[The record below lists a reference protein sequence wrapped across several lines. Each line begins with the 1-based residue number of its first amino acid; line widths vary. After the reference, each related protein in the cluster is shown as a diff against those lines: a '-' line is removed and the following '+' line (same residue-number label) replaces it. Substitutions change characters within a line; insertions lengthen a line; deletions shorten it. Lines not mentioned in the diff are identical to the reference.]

1 LAVVVTLRFPAV
13 SGDSWSSAATYG
25 VFPCNAGYG
34 NRQLLWARLRREEI
48 MHEAVR
54 IIEDEHRSI
63 AAVLHGLTFLAHDIR
78 DRGATPDHRVL
89 HAMLDYI
96 VAFPEKLH
104 HPKEDRYLFARLRER
119 DPGAVPLIEKLQ
131 AEHVRGNELIKRL
144 QNELVAYVQ
153 QGPGKAKDFARAVDQ
168 YADFH
173 WAHMRCEESEL
184 LPRAEKALT
193 EADWQAIAAAFK
205 ENDDPLFGIKPK
217 EEFEQLFHRVVQLA
231 PPPIGVGPEKH
242 A

>member
-1 LAVVVTLRFPAV
+1 
-13 SGDSWSSAATYG
+13 
-25 VFPCNAGYG
+25 
-34 NRQLLWARLRREEI
+34 
-48 MHEAVR
+48 MHEAVK
-54 IIEDEHRSI
+54 IIMDEHRSI
-63 AAVLHGLTFLAHDIR
+63 VAVLHGLVFLTHEMV
-78 DRGATPDHRVL
+78 DRGATPDQRVL

-119 DPGAVPLIEKLQ
+119 DPDAVPLIEKLE
-131 AEHVRGNELIKRL
+131 AEHARGKELIKRL
-144 QNELVAYVQ
+144 QEELVAYVG
-153 QGPGKAKDFARAVDQ
+153 QGPAKAQDFARAVDA

-173 WAHMRCEESEL
+173 WAHMRREEDEL

-193 EADWQAIAAAFK
+193 ESDWQAIAAAFK

-231 PPPIGVGPEKH
+231 PPPIGVGPERH
-242 A
+242 S